1 MMARKSKLVL
11 DWKAL
16 DTAVAGEVESKTHD
30 IRGRAQSSGKG
41 TYGDSVQF
49 GFPGSRG
56 QPRTHGLVFTDDI
69 EAMRDTAR
77 NNTLLKAAQ
86 GG

>member
-1 MMARKSKLVL
+1 MARKSKLVL
-11 DWKAL
+11 DWKAI
-16 DTAVAGEVESKTHD
+16 DAAVAGEVESTTHD
-30 IRGRAQSSGKG
+30 IRGRAQASGKG
-41 TYGDSVQF
+41 NYGESVQF

>member
-11 DWKAL
+11 DWKAI

-30 IRGRAQSSGKG
+30 IRGRAQASGKG
-41 TYGDSVQF
+41 NYGDSVQF

>member
-11 DWKAL
+11 DWNAI

-30 IRGRAQSSGKG
+30 IQGRAQASGKG
-41 TYGDSVQF
+41 SYGDSVQF

-56 QPRTHGLVFTDDI
+56 RPRTHGLVFTDDFA
-69 EAMRDTAR
+69 AMRDTAR
-77 NNTLLKAAQ
+77 NNTLLKAVR
-86 GG
+86 